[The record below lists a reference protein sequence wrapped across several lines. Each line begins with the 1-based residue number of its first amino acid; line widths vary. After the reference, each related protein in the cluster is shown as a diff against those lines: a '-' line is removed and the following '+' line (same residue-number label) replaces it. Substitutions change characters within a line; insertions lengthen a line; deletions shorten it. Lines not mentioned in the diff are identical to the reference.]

1 MTLKMRKA
9 NLSDLDWFTKL
20 TSYYTT
26 DNFVGIVALLD
37 DGARGGMMGMDFWTP
52 KSVQLH
58 IALNTMEALP
68 DLWRE
73 TVSFLRSK
81 GRNLVY
87 CVTPSDHLPSIGL
100 QRAAGFRETYRL
112 VDGWDHGVDMVLSER
127 RI

>member
-1 MTLKMRKA
+1 MKFRKA
-9 NLSDLDWFTKL
+9 NEADIKWFTEL

-26 DNFVGIVALLD
+26 ANFVGIVALLD

-68 DLWRE
+68 PLWKE
-73 TVSFLRSK
+73 TVAFIKSH
-81 GRNLVY
+81 GREIVY
-87 CVTPSDHLPSIGL
+87 AVTPADHLTSLGL
-100 QRAAGFRETYRL
+100 QSAAGFKQTYRL
-112 VDGWDHGVDMVLSER
+112 VDGWDTGVDMVVSER